1 MKHLKTFESLKYSGK
16 DVTKMPIIGR
26 ILTKKM
32 GSFDECIYQFQVKWI
47 KMFKDTL
54 VSIFNLKIFK
64 FYL

>member
-32 GSFDECIYQFQVKWI
+32 GSFDECIY
-47 KMFKDTL
+47 
-54 VSIFNLKIFK
+54 
-64 FYL
+64 